1 MSGYQPVPQHPPP
14 SYPQGSASLP
24 RGCAPPSKN
33 ASLPRMGASASKSGS
48 LARGVSPIPRA
59 YPALAEAPPGYP
71 ESPQKTGPP
80 PLGYPL
86 SPPEYPQTPTPP
98 GICRDFQKISF
109 WFSLNIRISWIK
121 LLSQNHQ
128 ATLSTN
134 SRKIITNSLLTLKRR
149 VLVWY
154 YRLYKWSQFYTWISQ
169 TKLQPLR
176 CLFIIYQYYLSI
188 TISPC

>member
-1 MSGYQPVPQHPPP
+1 MPIFWDLMFVQTGKREPVIQSRNSFQLENYLSTNSYSEDFKSGSVIEKEDEDQLKGVMTGYQPVPQHPPP

-109 WFSLNIRISWIK
+109 
-121 LLSQNHQ
+121 
-128 ATLSTN
+128 
-134 SRKIITNSLLTLKRR
+134 
-149 VLVWY
+149 
-154 YRLYKWSQFYTWISQ
+154 
-169 TKLQPLR
+169 
-176 CLFIIYQYYLSI
+176 
-188 TISPC
+188 